1 MLTIPCGIFNAGSL
15 YLLQEVRVL
24 RFQSGYFCINGC
36 YSALCL
42 GNLCINLGGIDT
54 LRSDGGSHG
63 ALLSV
68 GIDAAAALR
77 ALVLGGTFTQFGA
90 VMAGDADGCRLASC
104 HLLRIGGLVV
114 SLAVTAN
121 VVSDAVFVVIVVGK
135 TGVQACSESG
145 HVHGIGVEDIL
156 IFDFLPVP

>member
-1 MLTIPCGIFNAGSL
+1 MLTIPCSIFNAGSL
-15 YLLQEVRVL
+15 YQLQEVRVL

-36 YSALCL
+36 YPALCL
-42 GNLCINLGGIDT
+42 GNLCINLGGVDT
-54 LRSDGGSHG
+54 LRSDAGCHG
-63 ALLSV
+63 ALFGV
-68 GIDAAAALR
+68 GIDAATALR
-77 ALVLGGTFTQFGA
+77 AFVLGGAFTQFGS
-90 VMAGDADGCRLASC
+90 VMAGDADGSRLATC

-121 VVSDAVFVVIVVGK
+121 VVTDAVFVVIVVGK

>member
-1 MLTIPCGIFNAGSL
+1 M
-15 YLLQEVRVL
+15 
-24 RFQSGYFCINGC
+24 
-36 YSALCL
+36 
-42 GNLCINLGGIDT
+42 
-54 LRSDGGSHG
+54 
-63 ALLSV
+63 

-77 ALVLGGTFTQFGA
+77 AFVLGGSFTQFGA

-121 VVSDAVFVVIVVGK
+121 VITDAVFVVIVVGK